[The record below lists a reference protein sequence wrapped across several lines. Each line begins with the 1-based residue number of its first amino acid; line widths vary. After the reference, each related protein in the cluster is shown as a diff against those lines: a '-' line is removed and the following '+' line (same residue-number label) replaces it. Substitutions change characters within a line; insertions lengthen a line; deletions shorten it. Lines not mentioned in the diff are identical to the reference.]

1 MDTEESPQQGTG
13 ETDENRESTS
23 GTNDALKYVN
33 GEVDS
38 EFMLFIVL
46 ACVPICQCHV
56 HTCLLFTLM
65 LHLSSLAKIVYLNGK
80 YDST

>member
-56 HTCLLFTLM
+56 HTCLLFTFDVTLEFTSE
-65 LHLSSLAKIVYLNGK
+65 SSIFKRKI
-80 YDST
+80 